1 MMQVV
6 VSLINRNR
14 FMCVQVRH
22 AQGIHNVAGEKDYNA
37 YMSEE
42 LLDAQLTPLGWSQV
56 SLRVSFSQVHDP
68 CMPSSHRPWPHQFYS
83 QRVQIVVLL
92 LFVKYLLRWQCLL
105 SFVDMIIAI
114 GSTSALSYNIS
125 FVAFAVHWHRIGW

>member
-1 MMQVV
+1 
-6 VSLINRNR
+6 
-14 FMCVQVRH
+14 VQVRH

-56 SLRVSFSQVHDP
+56 SLRVSFSQVHGP
-68 CMPSSHRPWPHQFYS
+68 CMPSSHRPWPYQFCS
-83 QRVQIVVLL
+83 QRVRIVVVLL
-92 LFVKYLLRWQCLL
+92 FLKYLLRWQCLL

-114 GSTSALSYNIS
+114 CKHKQMLSVTFCVSSPLPFIGIGLDGSLH
-125 FVAFAVHWHRIGW
+125 FAGMCLCAW